1 MYLPPFKVRYY
12 MDYLFGGQTAYNAL
26 VAANNAA
33 NAAFV
38 AVKAGTLAGQTIS
51 VVNEGAVRTKLM
63 IDEQTRLSS
72 IP

>member
-1 MYLPPFKVRYY
+1 

-33 NAAFV
+33 NTAFV

-63 IDEQTRLSS
+63 IDEQTRLSY
-72 IP
+72 IPKVKR